1 MNIPFIDLKAQYKR
15 IEKKVKDNISR
26 VLEHGKFI
34 FGPEVYEL
42 EEVLATYVGTKHCIC
57 CSSGTDALL
66 MSLMALDIGNGDIV
80 FTTPFT
86 FFATAEVIALCGAI
100 PVFVDID
107 PHTFNIDPENLKK
120 AILAVKQ
127 KNSAIYPIPQII
139 KKDSREYYPKAI
151 IAVDIFG
158 VSAPYR
164 ELEKI
169 AQENNLILI
178 EDGAQSF
185 GGKYHLNRVC
195 SFGDIG
201 CTSFFPAK
209 PLGCYGD
216 GGAVFTN
223 SEKYARILQSI
234 RVHGQGEDKYENLRL
249 GLNARLDTIQAA
261 VLLAKMEVFDEEIAR
276 RQEVAKRYR
285 DGLKD
290 IADIKPQYVPE
301 EVQSVYAQYCI
312 LADNR
317 DGLCEFLKQK
327 GVPTAIYYKK
337 PLHLQKVFEYLGYS
351 QGDMKI
357 SEWVSENIMAL
368 PMHPYLDKEVQDYII
383 DCIYKFYNP

>member
-1 MNIPFIDLKAQYKR
+1 MEIPFIDLKAQYIR
-15 IEKKVKDNISR
+15 IEAKVKENISR

-34 FGPEVYEL
+34 LGPEVYEL
-42 EEVLATYVGTKHCIC
+42 EETLANYVGTKHCIC

-66 MSLMALDIGNGDIV
+66 MSLMAAGIGQGDIV

-127 KNSAIYPIPQII
+127 KDPTIYPLPHVI
-139 KKDSREYYPKAI
+139 KRDSTRYYPKAI

-158 VSAPYR
+158 VCAPYN

-185 GGKYHLNRVC
+185 GGEYHFNKAC

-223 SEKYARILQSI
+223 SEKYARILKSI

-261 VLLAKMEVFDEEIAR
+261 VLLAKLELFDEEIER

-290 IADIKPQYVPE
+290 IAEIKPQYVPE
-301 EVQSVYAQYCI
+301 EVQSVYAQYCM
-312 LADNR
+312 LVKDRNE
-317 DGLCEFLKQK
+317 LCEFLKQK
-327 GVPTAIYYKK
+327 NIPTAIYYKK
-337 PLHLQKVFEYLGYS
+337 PLHLQKALEYLGYI
-351 QGDMKI
+351 QGDMEV
-357 SEWVSENIMAL
+357 SERVSENIMAI
-368 PMHPYLDKEVQDYII
+368 PMHPYLDKGVQEYII

>member
-1 MNIPFIDLKAQYKR
+1 MEIRFIDLKAQYLR
-15 IEKKVKDNISR
+15 IETKVKENISR

-34 FGPEVYEL
+34 LGPEVYEL
-42 EEVLATYVGTKHCIC
+42 EEVLANYVGTNHCIC

-66 MSLMALDIGNGDIV
+66 MSLMASGIGNGDIV

-127 KNSAIYPIPQII
+127 KDPTTYPIPDVI

-158 VSAPYR
+158 VCASYK

-169 AQENNLILI
+169 AQDNDLILI

-185 GGKYHLNRVC
+185 GGEYHFNKAC

-209 PLGCYGD
+209 PLGGYGD

-223 SEKYARILQSI
+223 SEKYARMLKSI

-261 VLLAKMEVFDEEIAR
+261 VLLAKMEVFDEEIAK

-285 DGLKD
+285 NGLKD
-290 IADIKPQYVPE
+290 IAEIKHQYVPGDI
-301 EVQSVYAQYCI
+301 QSAFAQYCI
-312 LADNR
+312 LVKNR
-317 DGLCEFLKQK
+317 NELCEFLKQK
-327 GVPTAIYYKK
+327 EIPTAIYYKK
-337 PLHLQKVFEYLGYS
+337 PLHLQKAFEYLGYR
-351 QGDMKI
+351 QGDMEV
-357 SEWVSENIMAL
+357 SERVSENIMAI
-368 PMHPYLDKEVQDYII
+368 PMHPYLEKEVQDYII
-383 DCIYKFYNP
+383 DCIYKFYNQ